1 MKSYSSIAENKQK
14 DLNIYDS
21 EEIILEVKDLKVNFK
36 MDEGILEA
44 VSGVDFI
51 IKKVEHLALLVRVVV
66 EKA

>member
-51 IKKVEHLALLVRVVV
+51 IKK
-66 EKA
+66 